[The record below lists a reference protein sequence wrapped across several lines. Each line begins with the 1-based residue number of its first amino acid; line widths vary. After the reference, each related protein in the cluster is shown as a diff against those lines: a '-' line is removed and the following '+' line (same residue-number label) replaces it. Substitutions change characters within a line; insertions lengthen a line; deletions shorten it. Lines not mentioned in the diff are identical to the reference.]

1 MVWDLQCVGSY
12 LADDDDNKK
21 KKKLKKATDIKKY
34 VLRYCL
40 MHNEY
45 GGVYAYGQ

>member
-21 KKKLKKATDIKKY
+21 KKIEKSN
-34 VLRYCL
+34 R
-40 MHNEY
+40 H
-45 GGVYAYGQ
+45 